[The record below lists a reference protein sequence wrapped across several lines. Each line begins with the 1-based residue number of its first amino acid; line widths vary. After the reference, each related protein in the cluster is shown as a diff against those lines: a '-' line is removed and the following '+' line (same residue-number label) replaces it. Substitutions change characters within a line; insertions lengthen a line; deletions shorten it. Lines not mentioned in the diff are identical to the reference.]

1 MCVHARAA
9 HRLPPTAISHY
20 SLVASGGAVADV
32 HAAAEAHAA
41 VAVEL
46 LFFCFGWA
54 ARAARGGG
62 GAAAARGLG
71 CGRCGGWGQA
81 EAARSWNICMFERRS
96 RTQHAHNTP
105 RCGEHAR
112 SSLRCVRPH
121 PTTRPRP
128 NDTPVHRHHRATLAA
143 PTPGSPAPRPPVT
156 PRGRGRPP
164 SRSRSLLVL
173 REPCRESPALLC
185 RLRDDRNAPGLAVL
199 AFFLSARARYQRIC
213 AEVAAA
219 AAARRRAH
227 RIGGEALAADRRTH
241 THTHAAGGSRR
252 LGRV

>member
-121 PTTRPRP
+121 PHPTTRPRP

-143 PTPGSPAPRPPVT
+143 PTPGSPAPRPPAA

-164 SRSRSLLVL
+164 SRCLLSLLVL
-173 REPCRESPALLC
+173 RETVQGRKALLSSY
-185 RLRDDRNAPGLAVL
+185 AV
-199 AFFLSARARYQRIC
+199 
-213 AEVAAA
+213 
-219 AAARRRAH
+219 
-227 RIGGEALAADRRTH
+227 
-241 THTHAAGGSRR
+241 
-252 LGRV
+252 